1 MNNSET
7 GSIAKIMIVGVGG
20 GGGNAV
26 NSMVKAGISNVEF
39 LALNTDQQALS
50 KISAKKM
57 PIGEKLTRGLGAG
70 ADPEIGKAAALES
83 KESIQNAL
91 QGVDLLF
98 IAAGMGGG
106 TGTGAAP
113 IVAQIARELEILT
126 IAVVTKPF
134 NFEGTRRMKNAE
146 LGIENLKGNV
156 DALVIVQNEKLN
168 REKNFSIKDAFTK
181 ADEILQQ
188 GIRGITDIVVQDGRI
203 NLDLAD
209 VKCVM
214 RNSGMAHMGV
224 GDGKGKNKTIDA
236 IRKAVYSPLL
246 ETTIQGA
253 ASLIVNF
260 RGGEDLSLDEV
271 IVGVDLVRQVISPDA
286 NVLFGVGFDENLKDE
301 VQVTLIATGFS
312 GKEDAKAAFFSSEAA
327 THVAATNIQRS
338 NAANATIPQS
348 PLASPSQATMQQ
360 QQPQSAP
367 YFAPQQGSG
376 NISGNVSVDEDPSI
390 PPFLRKMRK

>member
-1 MNNSET
+1 
-7 GSIAKIMIVGVGG
+7 
-20 GGGNAV
+20 
-26 NSMVKAGISNVEF
+26 
-39 LALNTDQQALS
+39 
-50 KISAKKM
+50 
-57 PIGEKLTRGLGAG
+57 
-70 ADPEIGKAAALES
+70 
-83 KESIQNAL
+83 
-91 QGVDLLF
+91 
-98 IAAGMGGG
+98 
-106 TGTGAAP
+106 
-113 IVAQIARELEILT
+113 
-126 IAVVTKPF
+126 
-134 NFEGTRRMKNAE
+134 MKNAE

-224 GDGKGKNKTIDA
+224 GEGKGKNKTIDA

-312 GKEDAKAAFFSSEAA
+312 GKGDEKAAFFSSEAA
-327 THVAATNIQRS
+327 THVAATNIQRN
-338 NAANATIPQS
+338 NAANTTIQQS
-348 PLASPSQATMQQ
+348 PLANPGNTAP
-360 QQPQSAP
+360 QPQPQQSAP
-367 YFAPQQGSG
+367 YFAPQQGGG

>member
-1 MNNSET
+1 M
-7 GSIAKIMIVGVGG
+7 
-20 GGGNAV
+20 
-26 NSMVKAGISNVEF
+26 
-39 LALNTDQQALS
+39 
-50 KISAKKM
+50 
-57 PIGEKLTRGLGAG
+57 GAG

-83 KESIQNAL
+83 KEAIQQAL

-312 GKEDAKAAFFSSEAA
+312 GKGDEKAAFFSSEAA
-327 THVAATNIQRS
+327 THVAATNIQRN
-338 NAANATIPQS
+338 NAANTTIQQS
-348 PLASPSQATMQQ
+348 PLTPPTNVAP
-360 QQPQSAP
+360 QQPQQQTS
-367 YFAPQQGSG
+367 YFQQQHGG
-376 NISGNVSVDEDPSI
+376 TNISGNVSVDEDPSI